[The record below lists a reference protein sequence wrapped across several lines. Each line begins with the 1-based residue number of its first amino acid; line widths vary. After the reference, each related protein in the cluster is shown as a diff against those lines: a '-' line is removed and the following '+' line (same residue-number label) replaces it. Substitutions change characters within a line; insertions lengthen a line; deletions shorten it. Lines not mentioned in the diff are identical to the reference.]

1 LCTTTLICTPSK
13 KLYSFF
19 WAFSLATSHGKE
31 EAPASSTGTPAS
43 LSLLIPAHCAKLP
56 SGMVYF
62 QAKFNDIVAKLKCT
76 HLQPHKRLLQTPG
89 EGDVEVKAC
98 LGKASSSSGMLLML
112 GWRDNEASWKEQ
124 SYYHCSKYGKMN
136 PCRCPIQYCHL
147 PTIPTISNFHH
158 HLLKLILIRQLN
170 ILRYLSTSLYCVTIF
185 FFPLPPP
192 CFSNIK
198 LSIPTCMHELSRF

>member
-1 LCTTTLICTPSK
+1 MTTLICTPSK

-147 PTIPTISNFHH
+147 PTIPT
-158 HLLKLILIRQLN
+158 N
-170 ILRYLSTSLYCVTIF
+170 IK
-185 FFPLPPP
+185 LPPP
-192 CFSNIK
+192 SPQAHINQTTQHPEISQYFLVLCHYLF
-198 LSIPTCMHELSRF
+198 LSPPPPLFFQY